1 MVNTVY
7 CVLPKL
13 DGIRMDLLGSHFDEK
28 GEKRKKAHAFI
39 CKNSCPEIYFWI
51 AYRNVTR
58 HNQKDIHI

>member
-1 MVNTVY
+1 MSNFYQLFKKWSTQCY

-39 CKNSCPEIYFWI
+39 CKNSCPEIYF
-51 AYRNVTR
+51 
-58 HNQKDIHI
+58 